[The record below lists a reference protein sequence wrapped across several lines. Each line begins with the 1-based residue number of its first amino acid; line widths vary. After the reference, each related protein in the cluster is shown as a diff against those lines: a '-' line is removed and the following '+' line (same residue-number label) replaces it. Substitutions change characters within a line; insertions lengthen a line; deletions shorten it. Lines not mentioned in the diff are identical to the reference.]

1 MTLQLFFNLHNGV
14 QRQEHSV
21 KEMTDSKEMLN
32 FTTSNQDMIL
42 QSMEGLL
49 EVSGECLSEV
59 GKPF

>member
-1 MTLQLFFNLHNGV
+1 MTLQLFFNLHDRM

-21 KEMTDSKEMLN
+21 EEMTDLKEVLN

-49 EVSGECLSEV
+49 EVSGACLSEV
-59 GKPF
+59 G

>member
-1 MTLQLFFNLHNGV
+1 MTLQLFFNLHDGI

-21 KEMTDSKEMLN
+21 NELSDSKGVLN

-49 EVSGECLSEV
+49 EVSGA
-59 GKPF
+59 

>member
-1 MTLQLFFNLHNGV
+1 MIIVELMTLQLFFNLHDGI

-21 KEMTDSKEMLN
+21 NELNDSKGVLN

-49 EVSGECLSEV
+49 EVSGA
-59 GKPF
+59 